1 METDG
6 KIQVMKKGGCAA
18 PDRFLTRPTCAL
30 NVAGLR
36 LRPPMKL
43 LYDMRGTAPSKRQLA
58 NGVLTVATVAKWLT
72 A

>member
-6 KIQVMKKGGCAA
+6 KIQVKKKGGWAQ
-18 PDRFLTRPTCAL
+18 DRFLRSSTCEL
-30 NVAGLR
+30 SVAGLR